1 MKSSL
6 FPPSSLRRCSH
17 HPGALSGGQAF
28 VLHPSFALLLSHQ
41 HLLLVQ
47 VSFLFLLS
55 SCAPVPTLSA
65 PPAPSGSVLFEDE
78 FDVTTT
84 GWDRFAN
91 EGGIMDYFEGGY
103 RILVQ
108 RPGLNFWSTPEKDY
122 GDVRIE
128 ADVLKLA
135 GPDEN
140 RMGLLCRYQAGN
152 HYFFIISNDGYYAI
166 GKFIDGQT
174 TLLGQNEMSPNAMI
188 QPNMINHL
196 RADCVGDTLKFYVNF
211 TEIATVQDG
220 DLKSGDVGLLAGT
233 FSQPG
238 VDVSFD
244 HFVVMQP

>member
-1 MKSSL
+1 V
-6 FPPSSLRRCSH
+6 R
-17 HPGALSGGQAF
+17 
-28 VLHPSFALLLSHQ
+28 
-41 HLLLVQ
+41 LVQ
-47 VSFLFLLS
+47 VSFLFLLA
-55 SCAPVPTLSA
+55 SCAPTPTSSKRTT
-65 PPAPSGSVLFEDE
+65 PPPPSGSVLFQDE
-78 FDVTTT
+78 FEVNST

-91 EGGIMDYFEGGY
+91 DGGIMDYFEGVY

-122 GDVRIE
+122 DNVRIE

-140 RMGLLCRYQAGN
+140 RMGLMCRYQAGN
-152 HYFFIISNDGYYAI
+152 HYFFVISNDGYYAI

-174 TLLGQNEMSPNAMI
+174 TLLGQNEMQPAALI

-196 RADCVGDTLKFYVNF
+196 RADCIGATLTFYVNF
-211 TEIATVQDG
+211 TEIASVQDG
-220 DLKSGDVGLLAGT
+220 DLKSGDVGVLAGS